1 MAYLRKLQFPPQGRH
16 HRPNGKRDVKQYN
29 GYVRRYEALTSSLA
43 ELEEKKTARLT
54 QAKNIESFMSE
65 LSHKDAPLEVFDDRL
80 WLAAR
85 DCVVAHSDG
94 RLVFKFY
101 GDIEVE
107 G

>member
-1 MAYLRKLQFPPQGRH
+1 M
-16 HRPNGKRDVKQYN
+16 
-29 GYVRRYEALTSSLA
+29 RRYEALTSSLA

-54 QAKNIESFMSE
+54 QAKNIEGFMGE

-80 WLAAR
+80 WLAAL